1 MQRKFQGIQIS
12 SKGEMKLSESI
23 ETMETTTTMEFNVP
37 KSIAEGNE
45 QIEITSHNNLIE
57 NEEEGKR
64 CTGVILNLRNISG
77 RDIGK
82 AVFCVNF
89 YNKKGDLLET
99 IEPVVTDFLKDGT
112 RILRVVSPKD
122 SQSNIK
128 SYSVRIRDVILTPEP
143 VAIGNDMVVILNHHI
158 QDPDITA
165 RGDKRSIDM
174 AIRNVS
180 DKTFATLV
188 FEAVFYD
195 SVGNIMSTT
204 RHREYELKPN
214 VSRGIHIVPGKLE
227 SDMFKTYKVS
237 IIRAL
242 TTDIEKVQLRR
253 HEIRSIDGG
262 EEVRGTLKNLS
273 DVKTDAALIAT
284 FKDSKGEKIGTKI
297 IPMKDIEPGSSKN
310 FQFTF
315 NAPSGEKVMEYTLNI
330 GDLVE

>member
-1 MQRKFQGIQIS
+1 MNV
-12 SKGEMKLSESI
+12 
-23 ETMETTTTMEFNVP
+23 METTTTEERNIQE
-37 KSIAEGNE
+37 SIAEDNR
-45 QIEITSHNNLIE
+45 QIEITGHSPLFDDV
-57 NEEEGKR
+57 EGEKQ
-64 CTGVILNLRNISG
+64 CTGAVFNLKNISG
-77 RDIGK
+77 RNIGK
-82 AVFCVNF
+82 AVFSVNF
-89 YNKKGDLLET
+89 YNEKGCLLDT
-99 IEPVVTDFLKDGT
+99 IEPVVADFLKDGT

-122 SQSNIK
+122 SQSDIK
-128 SYSVRIRDVILTPEP
+128 SNSVKVQEVILTPEP
-143 VAIGNDMVVILNHHI
+143 VATGNDMVVILNHHI
-158 QDPDITA
+158 QDPDVTA

-214 VSRGIHIVPGKLE
+214 VSRGIHIVPDKLE

-237 IIRAL
+237 IMRAL